1 MNTSTIIELVGYTG
15 SLLVII
21 SMLMTSITKLRVVNS
36 IGCVIFA
43 SYALIIHSYPTAAM
57 QVCLLTINLIGLY
70 NLYKNRKQYTIT
82 ELKKGDSYINFFI
95 DFQKKDIEKYFP
107 EINLLTGDGISD
119 DKARIYLVSVGTNT
133 AGITLAQKISDDS
146 LQIDLDYTIPA
157 YRDCSVGKYLLQ
169 YLKEKGIKKFY
180 AKSDVAEHISY
191 LIKTGFAKEND
202 RFVKVL

>member
-1 MNTSTIIELVGYTG
+1 MNTGTIIELVGYTG

-95 DFQKKDIEKYFP
+95 EFQKKDIEKYFP

-169 YLKEKGIKKFY
+169 YLKEKGIKKVY